1 MKPWPRLLLS
11 FTLAVVWSISV
22 SAQTLLSGVVM
33 DASKNPIEGASI
45 QLSIGQKK
53 TVAISITDERGQF
66 SLSTKGQ
73 ADSLY
78 IIVSHI
84 SFEKK
89 SIRLGAEVK
98 DITIVLSPKQTILK
112 EVTVKTPSLTQRGD
126 TLTYSL
132 RAFSGEGD
140 YRLRDA
146 LKKLPGIDVAE
157 SGKIKYQGKEISN
170 FYIEGL
176 DLLGGKY
183 NIATSKWKCL

>member
-157 SGKIKYQGKEISN
+157 SGKIKYQGKEI
-170 FYIEGL
+170 
-176 DLLGGKY
+176 
-183 NIATSKWKCL
+183 

>member
-11 FTLAVVWSISV
+11 FTLAVVWSLSV

-89 SIRLGAEVK
+89 SIRLEAEAK
-98 DITIVLSPKQTILK
+98 DITIILSPQQTILK

-170 FYIEGL
+170 FYI
-176 DLLGGKY
+176 
-183 NIATSKWKCL
+183 

>member
-66 SLSTKGQ
+66 SLSTKGK

-89 SIRLGAEVK
+89 SIRLGAE
-98 DITIVLSPKQTILK
+98 
-112 EVTVKTPSLTQRGD
+112 
-126 TLTYSL
+126 
-132 RAFSGEGD
+132 A
-140 YRLRDA
+140 
-146 LKKLPGIDVAE
+146 
-157 SGKIKYQGKEISN
+157 KISR
-170 FYIEGL
+170 
-176 DLLGGKY
+176 
-183 NIATSKWKCL
+183 

>member
-11 FTLAVVWSISV
+11 FTLAVVWSLSV

-89 SIRLGAEVK
+89 SIRLGAEAQDNPLPPTDNPQGSDRK
-98 DITIVLSPKQTILK
+98 D
-112 EVTVKTPSLTQRGD
+112 SLFDSKRRH
-126 TLTYSL
+126 S
-132 RAFSGEGD
+132 
-140 YRLRDA
+140 
-146 LKKLPGIDVAE
+146 
-157 SGKIKYQGKEISN
+157 
-170 FYIEGL
+170 YI
-176 DLLGGKY
+176 
-183 NIATSKWKCL
+183 

>member
-66 SLSTKGQ
+66 SLSTKGK

-89 SIRLGAEVK
+89 SIRLEAEAK
-98 DITIVLSPKQTILK
+98 DITIILSPQQTILK

-146 LKKLPGIDVAE
+146 LKKLPGDRCRRKWKNKV
-157 SGKIKYQGKEISN
+157 SGKGDIK
-170 FYIEGL
+170 
-176 DLLGGKY
+176 LLYRRFRPIGR
-183 NIATSKWKCL
+183 